1 MSNKIED
8 YKKYASGTSSGGT
21 SNTSNDSTD
30 YYQMSKNQEYAT
42 LLDKEIE
49 LENARSAALKHTN
62 NQLAAQGMASQGYGS
77 SQMAGI
83 TGRYLN
89 AYESA
94 NRDYQNNVNN
104 LNYQQNQEQVANAN
118 DRFESITTMMSQ
130 ASNMD
135 QLHSL
140 LTDYQYGSIDD
151 EGNFTFNEKPEGMSD
166 DDWYQMK
173 YYYNLQ
179 KGSIEQMEEANK
191 VEEYAATY
199 GNLESWKS
207 ATYVTSNGATKTMEK
222 EFEYESEALWANIN
236 AGKYTYGT
244 TVMMKN
250 GDGDVIY
257 VQWTQNGLR
266 MVDKNTY
273 DSSEKKDSLIW
284 KENVNKK

>member
-8 YKKYASGTSSGGT
+8 YKKYASGASSGGT
-21 SNTSNDSTD
+21 SNISNDSTD

-179 KGSIEQMEEANK
+179 KGAIEQMEEANK
-191 VEEYAATY
+191 VEEYVATY
-199 GNLESWKS
+199 GSESAWRTSSFRTSDGKTKS
-207 ATYVTSNGATKTMEK
+207 VDERFNQ
-222 EFEYESEALWANIN
+222 ESKAIWANIN
-236 AGKYTYGT
+236 AGQYTYGT
-244 TVMMKN
+244 SIKLQN
-250 GDGDVIY
+250 KWDEVIY

-266 MVDKNTY
+266 MIDKDTY
-273 DSSEKKDSLIW
+273 NSSEKKDELVYGV
-284 KENVNKK
+284 NVNK